1 MTAARRTALLDVNVL
16 IALAWPNHAHH
27 AAARQWFS
35 THAQHGWATTPITES
50 GFVRVSSNRA
60 AIPTATSPVLALEV
74 LTAMTGLD
82 RHEFWVDDVA
92 RVTAG
97 WGDPVLIRSHR
108 DVTDAHLL
116 SLANATGCA
125 GHVRRENCVAARR
138 ASGRVAVDSALTPIS
153 RRRGQHPDTLGGR
166 SARTGRA
173 DHPQSGRTG
182 PVPDPPRGRASP
194 LLGPP
199 AVAGSRLMSV
209 FRRRTSWSTAGAIVA
224 IAAIVAACAA
234 PGQVDDLVQSARVAA
249 QSAAAASRSRARP
262 TPPPGRSKRR

>member
-27 AAARQWFS
+27 AAARQWFG

-116 SLANATGCA
+116 SLAERHQGVLVTFDAKI
-125 GHVRRENCVAARR
+125 
-138 ASGRVAVDSALTPIS
+138 AL
-153 RRRGQHPDTLGGR
+153 
-166 SARTGRA
+166 
-173 DHPQSGRTG
+173 
-182 PVPDPPRGRASP
+182 
-194 LLGPP
+194 LLG
-199 AVAGSRLMSV
+199 
-209 FRRRTSWSTAGAIVA
+209 
-224 IAAIVAACAA
+224 
-234 PGQVDDLVQSARVAA
+234 
-249 QSAAAASRSRARP
+249 ARP
-262 TPPPGRSKRR
+262 AELVSILR